1 MTEKALKP
9 IKLFLDCEEQIRN
22 LIVRKGMIIVDRE
35 LETIFDP
42 STVPWYNFKNSRTIA
57 YHLANRTV
65 SIIPSLD
72 KKE

>member
-9 IKLFLDCEEQIRN
+9 IKPFWDCEEQIRN

-42 STVPWYNFKNSRTIA
+42 STVP
-57 YHLANRTV
+57 
-65 SIIPSLD
+65 
-72 KKE
+72 